1 MQEKSISS
9 QALISDRVM
18 AAALVLGAFASIA
31 IAQQFGE
38 MGLALGGA
46 GLISAIGLGVW
57 MLSPGSLLSRLT
69 FALALT
75 AMVALHIDLGR
86 GTIEFHFGVFVVLG
100 LLLMYSDWRPI
111 LLAAAAVAVEHLVTD
126 RLQAAGMGVFC
137 TTSPSILKVVM
148 HALYVILQTGAEI
161 YMAVWMSRA
170 AAQGTASA
178 ATLTDTLDR
187 VREALATTR
196 ESAAKIESASSEIAS
211 GNAELSQRTA
221 QSASQLQRA
230 ASSMEQLTSTVRSSA
245 ESAVGA
251 NRLAAS
257 AAKVA
262 EHGGEVVREAVSK
275 MEDITSSSRRIADII
290 GVIDGIA
297 FQTNILALNAAVEA
311 ARAGEQGRGFAVVA
325 TEVRSLAQRSAT
337 AAREIKSLIHA
348 SVENV
353 DSGSR
358 LVNEAGETMQE
369 VVSGI
374 RSVAGIIDEISRS
387 ATAQSAGIVSMH
399 DTVSD
404 LDQMTR
410 QNTALVEQSSAA
422 AESLR
427 VQAGRL
433 TAVVSSFSLDR

>member
-1 MQEKSISS
+1 MQDKSNSS

-18 AAALVLGAFASIA
+18 ASALVLGAAASIA

-38 MGLALGGA
+38 MGLALVCA

-111 LLAAAAVAVEHLVTD
+111 LLAAAAIAVEHLVTD
-126 RLQAAGMGVFC
+126 RLQAAGIGVFC
-137 TTSPSILKVVM
+137 TTSPSVLKVVM
-148 HALYVILQTGAEI
+148 HAAYVILQTGAEI

-170 AAQGTASA
+170 AARGTASA
-178 ATLTDTLDR
+178 VTLTDTLDR

-211 GNAELSQRTA
+211 GNADLNQRTA

-230 ASSMEQLTSTVRSSA
+230 ASSMEQLTSTVRNSA

-262 EHGGEVVREAVSK
+262 ERGGEVVREAVSK
-275 MEDITSSSRRIADII
+275 MEDITTSSRRIADII

-337 AAREIKSLIHA
+337 AAREIKSLINA

-358 LVNEAGETMQE
+358 LVNEAGDTMQE

-387 ATAQSAGIVSMH
+387 ATAQSAGIVAIH
-399 DTVSD
+399 DTVTD

-410 QNTALVEQSSAA
+410 QNSALVEQSTTA

-433 TAVVSSFSLDR
+433 TAVVSSFGLDR